1 MEAQF
6 LVGAADLGL
15 GVHRTDQLVATVDFP
30 VFPIL
35 MMHKRYLLWLLVL
48 CGLTLLPA
56 IALNL
61 LLLKHEGDIQSMSY
75 AASDWQQQTR
85 GITYT
90 PSLGANALFKTLRLN
105 DRLAETDTVIF
116 GSSTGMP
123 IDSTMLPKGWH
134 LYNFTQR
141 ASPLS
146 ASIAQAEYLVAHE
159 PQIKHYIIA
168 LDWSIDWLIGSVY
181 HAAII
186 IPADLSRPQHD
197 PSAAAK
203 NAPSLLAMLQEAISY
218 PRMEKLW
225 DILGHIAK
233 SPYPQKTFREYFL
246 QLGSDE
252 YTCPDGKTLGK
263 DFGVYHR
270 GSCNGFRY
278 DGSATYSDYSRV
290 DNVNRLIISALNL
303 GTTYARSLQHT
314 HGAIDPGQFEHL
326 AALSQAIARNG
337 GTLMLYMPPL
347 VPGLE
352 NAFLNHPKFSAD
364 LLRTKR
370 ELAAWASGKSVFI
383 ADFGQSEKFGCT
395 PAEFL
400 DEHHADGSCYQKVFS
415 VFWQNDAVL
424 NKTTRVTPDA
434 RK

>member
-1 MEAQF
+1 MSS
-6 LVGAADLGL
+6 
-15 GVHRTDQLVATVDFP
+15 
-30 VFPIL
+30 
-35 MMHKRYLLWLLVL
+35 KRYLVWLLIL
-48 CGLTLLPA
+48 CCLTLLPA

-61 LLLKHEGDIQSMSY
+61 LLLKHEGDIQSMSF
-75 AASDWQQQTR
+75 AASDWQQQTH

-90 PSLGANALFKTLRLN
+90 PSLGANVLFKTLRLN

-123 IDSTMLPKGWH
+123 IDSTMLPQGWH

-146 ASIAQAEYLVAHE
+146 ASIAQAEYLVVHE

-168 LDWSIDWLIGSVY
+168 LDWTLGFVY
-181 HAAII
+181 QAATIT
-186 IPADLSRPQHD
+186 PVDLSRPQRD
-197 PSAAAK
+197 SAISAK
-203 NAPSLLAMLQEAISY
+203 NTPTRVATLQEAFSY

-225 DILGHIAK
+225 DILVQIAK
-233 SPYPQKTFREYFL
+233 SAYPQKTFREYFL

-252 YTCPDGKTLGK
+252 YICPDGKTLGK

-290 DNVNRLIISALNL
+290 DNVNRLIISSLNM
-303 GTTYARSLQHT
+303 GSMYARALQQT
-314 HGAIDPGQFEHL
+314 QGAIDPGQFARL
-326 AALSQAIARNG
+326 AALDQAIARNG
-337 GTLMLYMPPL
+337 GTLMLYIPPL

-352 NAFLNHPKFSAD
+352 NAFLSHPRFSAP

-370 ELAAWASGKSVFI
+370 ELTAWARGKSVVI
-383 ADFGQSEKFGCT
+383 ADFGQSEKFGCS
-395 PAEFL
+395 PSEFL
-400 DEHHADGSCYQKVFS
+400 DEHHAVGSCYQKIFS
-415 VFWQNDAVL
+415 VFWQNDDVL
-424 NKTTRVTPDA
+424 DKFIPRAAHA

>member
-1 MEAQF
+1 
-6 LVGAADLGL
+6 
-15 GVHRTDQLVATVDFP
+15 
-30 VFPIL
+30 
-35 MMHKRYLLWLLVL
+35 MMHKRYLLWLIAL
-48 CGLTLLPA
+48 CCITLLPA
-56 IALNL
+56 VALNL
-61 LLLKHEGDIQSMSY
+61 LLLKHEGDIQSMSF
-75 AASDWQQQTR
+75 AASDWQQQTH

-90 PSLGANALFKTLRLN
+90 PTIGANGLFKTLRLN

-123 IDSTMLPKGWH
+123 IDSTMLPQGWH
-134 LYNFTQR
+134 LYNFTQSG
-141 ASPLS
+141 SPLS

-159 PQIKHYIIA
+159 PRIKHYIIA
-168 LDWSIDWLIGSVY
+168 LDWSLDFLYQTATITPV
-181 HAAII
+181 
-186 IPADLSRPQHD
+186 DLSRPKRD
-197 PSAAAK
+197 PAAAAK
-203 NAPSLLAMLQEAISY
+203 NAPSLLAMLREAVSY

-225 DILGHIAK
+225 ETLGHIAK

-252 YTCPDGKTLGK
+252 YTCPDGKSPGK
-263 DFGVYHR
+263 DFGIYNR

-278 DGSATYSDYSRV
+278 DGSATYSDYNRV
-290 DNVNRLIISALNL
+290 NNDSNRLIISALNL
-303 GTTYARSLQHT
+303 GSKYARALQHT
-314 HGAIDPGQFEHL
+314 HGAIDPGQFARL
-326 AALSQAIARNG
+326 AALDQAIAKNG

-352 NAFLNHPKFSAD
+352 SAFLSHPKFSTD

-400 DEHHADGSCYQKVFS
+400 DEHHADPSCYQKIFS

-424 NKTTRVTPDA
+424 NKFSPSATHA